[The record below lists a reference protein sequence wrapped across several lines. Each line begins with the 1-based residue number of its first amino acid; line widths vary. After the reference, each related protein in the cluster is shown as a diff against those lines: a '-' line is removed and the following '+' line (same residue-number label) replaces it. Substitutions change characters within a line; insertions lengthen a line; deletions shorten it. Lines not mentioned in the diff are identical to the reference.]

1 MKSKL
6 YWSFI
11 HFLKHIINFL
21 LIFILFYMFFYTINY
36 LYDFSFSSVEPFS
49 IPDVKVELNP
59 PAKIKEAYRPYLRK
73 ARLYS
78 EKFFDDSNNYVSR
91 FLRKSGLY

>member
-1 MKSKL
+1 MKSKI

-11 HFLKHIINFL
+11 HFLKHIFEFL
-21 LIFILFYMFFYTINY
+21 LIFIFFYIIFYIFNY
-36 LYDFSFSSVEPFS
+36 SFSSVEPFS
-49 IPDVKVELNP
+49 MPGVKIEIEP
-59 PAKIKEAYRPYLRK
+59 PAKMKEAYRPYLRK

-78 EKFFDDSNNYVSR
+78 EDFFNDSNNYVTR

>member
-1 MKSKL
+1 MKSNL

-11 HFLKHIINFL
+11 HFLHHIINFL
-21 LIFILFYMFFYTINY
+21 LIVILFFIFFYTINY

-49 IPDVKVELNP
+49 MPGMKIEINP
-59 PAKIKEAYRPYLRK
+59 PAKMKEAYRPYLRK

-78 EKFFDDSNNYVSR
+78 ENFFDDSNNYVSR

>member
-1 MKSKL
+1 MKSTL

-21 LIFILFYMFFYTINY
+21 LIFILFYMFFYIINY

-49 IPDVKVELNP
+49 IPGIKIEVNP
-59 PAKIKEAYRPYLRK
+59 PVKMKEAYRPYLRK